1 MISCLV
7 LLLNLGWAQVRQSLI
22 SNVSV
27 EPKTDHSSESRART
41 KPQIS
46 SSNLPEIFRNR
57 KFRNIS
63 EESRIVLPG
72 TKSGIQFTGLKPGDI
87 LEAEIR
93 ESAFAFPDS
102 KAPVRAVVASGVLK
116 DSLLLGEATLEKNSK
131 RILIS
136 FNRFR
141 KANDPLVFNLAAS
154 ALDSKGILGLV
165 GEYQS
170 SESKLFSAEFLAAGA
185 AGYADSTVD
194 RTQNLIGNTVEQPTA
209 SNFAKKALA
218 SALSKTSSSISEKLK
233 NAPEFSILEG
243 PVQIK
248 ILITDDVKIN

>member
-1 MISCLV
+1 MTSSLA
-7 LLLNLGWAQVRQSLI
+7 LLLIFGWAQGRQSLI
-22 SNVSV
+22 TPDSADQKSNSRLD
-27 EPKTDHSSESRART
+27 ERPKT
-41 KPQIS
+41 KPQVT

-57 KFRNIS
+57 RFRKIS
-63 EESRIVLPG
+63 EESRIVLPV
-72 TKSGIQFTGLKPGDI
+72 TRSGVRFSGLKPGDI
-87 LEAEIR
+87 LDAEIR

-102 KAPVRAVVASGVLK
+102 KAPVRAVVSSGVLK

-154 ALDSKGILGLV
+154 ALDSKGIQGLV

-170 SESKLFSAEFLAAGA
+170 SESKLFAAEFLAAGA

-194 RTQNLIGNTVEQPTA
+194 RSQNLIGNSIEQPSA

-218 SALSKTSSSISEKLK
+218 SAFSKTSGSISEKLK

-248 ILITDDVKIN
+248 ILITDEVRIN